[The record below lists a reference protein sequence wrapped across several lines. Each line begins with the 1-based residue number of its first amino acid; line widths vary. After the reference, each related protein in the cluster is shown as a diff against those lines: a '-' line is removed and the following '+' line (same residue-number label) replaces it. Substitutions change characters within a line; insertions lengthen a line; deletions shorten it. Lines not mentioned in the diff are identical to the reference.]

1 MDCIFV
7 FSLHFIDKA
16 SNQHI
21 RVSPLQDSCTE
32 AHSPDHTGAGLVV
45 TESSPEAEA
54 EEEDNKVDVMAKLF
68 EKLFN
73 LNKKLE
79 EQEDDIF
86 RFKVNVQ

>member
-1 MDCIFV
+1 M
-7 FSLHFIDKA
+7 
-16 SNQHI
+16 
-21 RVSPLQDSCTE
+21 
-32 AHSPDHTGAGLVV
+32 V
-45 TESSPEAEA
+45 TESPPEAEA
-54 EEEDNKVDVMAKLF
+54 EEEDTKVDVMAKLF